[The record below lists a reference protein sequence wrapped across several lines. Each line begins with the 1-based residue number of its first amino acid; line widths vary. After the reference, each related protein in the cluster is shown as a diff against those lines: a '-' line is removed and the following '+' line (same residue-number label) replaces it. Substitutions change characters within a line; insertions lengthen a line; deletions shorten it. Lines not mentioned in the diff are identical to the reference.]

1 MAIFSSLFFGSQKQ
15 ESNFAAK
22 DWCEE
27 AEDWGACDGAE
38 PSASAPLELL
48 GLKEAVSSEVECA
61 SQLQQ
66 LHLSEPA
73 HGPGPQDTHPAAS
86 QDMDGPGAQDT
97 HPAARE
103 EMVMAMAG
111 SAPMFQPFYINV
123 VDEQD
128 YMGFLDTDHA
138 DKLLKEYQQRE
149 CVDLEQMMSER

>member
-73 HGPGPQDTHPAAS
+73 HGPGPQDTHPAA
-86 QDMDGPGAQDT
+86 
-97 HPAARE
+97 RE